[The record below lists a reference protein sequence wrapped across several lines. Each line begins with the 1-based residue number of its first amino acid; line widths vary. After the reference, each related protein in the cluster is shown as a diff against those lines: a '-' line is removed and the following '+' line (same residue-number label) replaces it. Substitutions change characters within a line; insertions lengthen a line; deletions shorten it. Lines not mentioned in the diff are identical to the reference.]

1 MATITTA
8 QQKRQLTN
16 SNVSLTGDETASEI
30 NTLWQDLMTKNN
42 YKDNR
47 VRAYKLFRSQ
57 LRTGEFDNIRVTKT
71 DRFILKP

>member
-16 SNVSLTGDETASEI
+16 HNVSLTGDETASEI
-30 NTLWQDLMTKNN
+30 NTLWQDLMISNN

-47 VRAYKLFRSQ
+47 DRAYKLFRTQ
-57 LRTGEFDNIRVTKT
+57 LRSGEFDDVRVTKT
-71 DRFILKP
+71 DKFILKP

>member
-16 SNVSLTGDETASEI
+16 ADIPLTGNETLSEI
-30 NTLWQDLMTKNN
+30 NTLWEDLMA
-42 YKDNR
+42 KDN
-47 VRAYKLFRSQ
+47 VDDNQTRARRLFRRQ
-57 LRTGEFDNIRVTKT
+57 LHNGDFDNIRVTKT